1 MIVYN
6 CSLIKTRLRITKTS
20 SRMKGS
26 VWIPKALL
34 NFQQIVAV
42 EENFLIIYFCC
53 SLFVC
58 FSFFVCFC
66 FLFLLLAILD
76 ISQDKHPSGFISF
89 GDMDGQRSRPICE
102 ASWRRFEKLRKPPF
116 KQSCWHQIRQYPFIK
131 VRKLV

>member
-1 MIVYN
+1 ME
-6 CSLIKTRLRITKTS
+6 
-20 SRMKGS
+20 GS
-26 VWIPKALL
+26 GWIPKALL
-34 NFQQIVAV
+34 NFQQIVDV

-66 FLFLLLAILD
+66 FLLLLLAILD
-76 ISQDKHPSGFISF
+76 IPQDKHPSGFIGF

-102 ASWRRFEKLRKPPF
+102 ASWRRFEKLRKSPF
-116 KQSCWHQIRQYPFIK
+116 KQSCWHEIRQHPFIK